1 MDKKEINCIHCQGIG
16 FFNKILC
23 PTCLG
28 KKSLSKVEI
37 VNILN
42 DPKKKEISDLDMS
55 SKHIASESIDNKI
68 KRVTENKNKV
78 PEIEIIK

>member
-42 DPKKKEISDLDMS
+42 DPKKKEISDLLEMS
-55 SKHIASESIDNKI
+55 SKQIASENTDNKI
-68 KRVTENKNKV
+68 KRVTENKNK
-78 PEIEIIK
+78 K